1 MLFSKE
7 EVGRFPNTDEVE
19 DLIEGYNLVTE

>member
-19 DLIEGYNLVTE
+19 DLIEGYNLVK

>member
-1 MLFSKE
+1 MLFSKD

-19 DLIEGYNLVTE
+19 DLIEGYNLVK